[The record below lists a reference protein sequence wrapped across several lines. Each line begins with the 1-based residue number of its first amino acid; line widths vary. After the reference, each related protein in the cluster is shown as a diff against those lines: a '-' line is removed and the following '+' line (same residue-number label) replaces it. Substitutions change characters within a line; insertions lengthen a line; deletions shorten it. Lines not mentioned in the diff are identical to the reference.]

1 MTADNKGTL
10 GNGIPILL
18 NYLGPQG
25 GQILPAGITASIT
38 AMAGGATDPSLASIA
53 TILGDMP
60 FDYIVNPYSATLAI
74 TSATMSDQAGRWSY
88 SAAIYGHVF
97 SAPAD
102 TVANLITFGTG
113 LNDQHL
119 SVLGVNAASPTPAWI
134 WAAALVGA
142 IAPALDADPARPVQ
156 TLPIAGVLP
165 APSGSN
171 WNFSNRQS
179 LLTAGVAVAQR
190 DAAGRVSV
198 VRCVTTYQT
207 NKFGQPDQSYL
218 DVEIMTTL
226 TAVVRALKAV
236 VTQKFPRAKL
246 ADDGTRFGAGQ
257 PVVTPSIARGVV
269 IAEYANLVDQG
280 LCENETAFAAGLI
293 VQRNANDNSRLDVLF
308 DPYLVSGLR
317 IFAVLTQFH
326 LAAAA

>member
-1 MTADNKGTL
+1 M
-10 GNGIPILL
+10 
-18 NYLGPQG
+18 
-25 GQILPAGITASIT
+25 
-38 AMAGGATDPSLASIA
+38 
-53 TILGDMP
+53 
-60 FDYIVNPYSATLAI
+60 
-74 TSATMSDQAGRWSY
+74 
-88 SAAIYGHVF
+88 
-97 SAPAD
+97 
-102 TVANLITFGTG
+102 
-113 LNDQHL
+113 
-119 SVLGVNAASPTPAWI
+119 LGVNAASPTPAWI

-142 IAPALDADPARPVQ
+142 IAPALDTDPARPVQ

-165 APSGSN
+165 APPGSD

-179 LLTAGVAVAQR
+179 LLTAGIAVAQP
-190 DAAGRVSV
+190 DAAAMVSV

-236 VTQKFPRAKL
+236 VAQKFPRAKL

-280 LCENETAFAAGLI
+280 LCENETAFSAGLI
-293 VQRNANDNSRLDVLF
+293 VQRNASDNSRLDVLF
-308 DPYLVSGLR
+308 NPYLVSGLR